1 MAREPAADAARDVFD
16 ERRVG
21 QDQALAQALVGGSAV
36 LLPQRLGVVGLG
48 GHGQRIRGNPA
59 GSSARSQSAEGE
71 QTEPEREGAGS
82 KRDHEESS
90 FLPGGVSRSRRDARK
105 HQCQHEKERTQRAPL
120 PRRSYNRMLEGPRL
134 ESLAQPKGRSSTG

>member
-1 MAREPAADAARDVFD
+1 DMAREPAADAARDVFD

-48 GHGQRIRGNPA
+48 GHVQRIRANPA

-82 KRDHEESS
+82 KRDHEESG
-90 FLPGGVSRSRRDARK
+90 FVRGGVSRGRRDARE
-105 HQCQHEKERTQRAPL
+105 QRRQHEKQRAESAAL
-120 PRRSYNRMLEGPRL
+120 PRRSHARMLVTWPATSARP
-134 ESLAQPKGRSSTG
+134 QKGRG